1 MKPRLIRYG
10 LLMIAWAAIPS
21 VLRADTVKLKDGTEL
36 EGEIVAESETNL
48 SIYLEFSRG
57 TITQTRPINKDDVA
71 EIIRWTPE
79 QKAHWLAQRDY
90 QNLQKYQLNQNT
102 SYAPEYYDKIITDVF
117 DKFLTQHPDS
127 PFAANVTERRAEW
140 MAERDLVAAG
150 NIKSR
155 GRWSPA
161 AETAPLVEREHGRQL
176 LERGRLLISQG
187 KFESAVQWL
196 QPIFSMS
203 RQSELISQA
212 KPLLV
217 SAHQHA
223 MASLNHQRQQLENDV
238 ASARQRVDQADQAL
252 NQVQAVL
259 NEAQSSPSLGGD
271 QRPIIQAQAAVSKAG
286 NDLNFAQNQLEQLQ
300 SQLAAVTQKLAGLK
314 SPRLVETVAAAARDS
329 QPAASA
335 SSNTGSPDVLVGM
348 FNWVKDH
355 WRWLVFAGLAILFL
369 ISRLAKG

>member
-1 MKPRLIRYG
+1 MKPRLICCG
-10 LLMIAWAAIPS
+10 LLMIAWVAIPS

-48 SIYLEFSRG
+48 SIYLEFSHG
-57 TITQTRPINKDDVA
+57 TITQTRPINKDAVA

-79 QKAHWLAQRDY
+79 QKAQWLAQRDY
-90 QNLQKYQLNQNT
+90 QNLQRYQLNPNT
-102 SYAPEYYDKIITDVF
+102 SYAPEYYDKIIHDVY

-127 PFAANVTERRAEW
+127 PSATNVAERRAEW

-150 NIKSR
+150 NIKLR

-161 AETAPLVEREHGRQL
+161 AETAPLVERAHGQQL

-217 SAHQHA
+217 SAHQQA
-223 MASLNHQRQQLENDV
+223 IASLNHQRQQLENDI
-238 ASARQRVDQADQAL
+238 AAAQQQVD
-252 NQVQAVL
+252 
-259 NEAQSSPSLGGD
+259 
-271 QRPIIQAQAAVSKAG
+271 QAQAASNQAQSSQSSGGNLPSIVRAPAAVSKTG
-286 NDLNFAQNQLEQLQ
+286 NDLNFALNQLDQLQ
-300 SQLAAVTQKLAGLK
+300 SQLAVVTEKLTALK
-314 SPRLVETVAAAARDS
+314 SPKLVETVAAYARDS
-329 QPAASA
+329 QPATPAP
-335 SSNTGSPDVLVGM
+335 SSTAGPTDLLVGM
-348 FNWVKDH
+348 LTWVKDH
-355 WRWLVFAGLAILFL
+355 WLVLATAGLAILFL
-369 ISRLAKG
+369 MSRLAKG